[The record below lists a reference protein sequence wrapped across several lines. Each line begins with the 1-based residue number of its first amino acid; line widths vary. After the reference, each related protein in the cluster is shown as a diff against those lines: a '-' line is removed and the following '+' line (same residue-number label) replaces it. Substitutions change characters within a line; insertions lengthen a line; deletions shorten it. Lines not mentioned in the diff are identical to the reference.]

1 MIKDKKIT
9 KAGFF
14 FLLFISAIVLQIILN
29 QYYRNQY
36 SEEYLSQEMNTF
48 LEEQSQRMDKVL
60 DRMIQMDSTEIEQ
73 FIHQKNGSI
82 AQKTAKQYLVYEN
95 DQLVSWSNN
104 RIPVKQKYEPFRFDS
119 SFEQF
124 ANAYTLIQKKEQN
137 NKVVIGMLVIKNKY
151 PHENEYLQNDF
162 HHSLNIPSSIEIS
175 EQKTKSPV
183 TFNGE
188 TVFYLKYPERI
199 ILQDSQHKLLF
210 VLFVVALLFLFAVLY
225 HGHRFLNP
233 FPSRPRLFV
242 LFYSIDVIIVRL
254 IISYFKFPGYI
265 HQSELF
271 DPAILG
277 FSSFI
282 PSLGDM
288 FFTALT
294 VLAIAI
300 AIYKDVHLKLP
311 KNNTILNILVN
322 TTIFVV
328 LIIALKMVYGLITSM
343 VMHSSIMLNLHRV
356 FSVDFFT
363 IIAFLALF
371 MVIASLY
378 LILVKLLRFAE
389 NHSSIIN
396 TIYALLIAAA
406 LYLFLSLFWN
416 SVDWSVFPAIFGLL
430 VLFVVEKYYLKSFI
444 STAVIAINLL
454 VFTAIIT
461 FLLQYNNQQKEREQR
476 EVGASQIA
484 AKQDPVAE
492 SLFLD
497 IEEKIIH
504 DDTLEILLEQYHQ
517 DGGED
522 LVMSYI
528 LHQYFRGYWDRY
540 NIQLT
545 LCKPTDEL
553 VLSSEGITQNCD
565 DFFDRMINEN
575 GYFTFSK
582 NLFYLNKDPWF
593 SSYIAR
599 LNLPAENR
607 LHNVPYTLYI
617 EMDAKFAPEG
627 LVYPELLID
636 KDVQRSDLFSKEYS
650 IAKYKNGELIASI
663 GDYSYVIDLEQISG
677 KKNNQKHFY
686 NHNDY
691 SHYYYPMKDGEAII
705 ISKKK
710 HNFWEMLAP
719 FAYILV
725 FLLLFFLIIAL
736 IIKPDLFRVLNKNFK
751 SRMQL
756 VMFVVV
762 LISFFFI
769 GILSVKYLYNISQ
782 EKNAKQLE
790 EKAHS
795 ILIEVE
801 HKISGTTEI
810 DSSMY
815 SYVNNLMYKF
825 ASVFF
830 SDINMYDTKGK
841 LIATSRPEIYDNGLM
856 SKQMNS
862 ELLHQIKHQE
872 RTILINKEKL
882 GELEYSSAYMPFR
895 NNENEVIA
903 YLNLPYYAKQSELER
918 EITGFLA
925 SFINIY
931 VLLLAISMALAF
943 LLSNYFTRPLNLIKA
958 QMRKIKLGASN
969 EKIYWNKE
977 DEIGELIQEYNKMID
992 ELERNADLLMR
1003 SQKESAWR
1011 EMAKQV
1017 AHEIKNPLT
1026 PMKLNIQMLQRAYDS
1041 NDPNWEQKLK
1051 NVTDSL
1057 IDQIDNL
1064 AAIASEFSDF
1074 AKMPVS
1080 KPEVI
1085 DLEEVLSHAIDLYS
1099 NYEHVRVYYNNY
1111 AENTYVRAD
1120 YKHLTRVFNNILD
1133 NAIYAIPKEKTG
1145 EIQIRI
1151 EEEEDK
1157 LIVSIADNGR
1167 GIPVEKRDNIFS
1179 PSFTTK
1185 SSGMGLGLTMV
1196 KNIVNNS
1203 GGNVWF
1209 DSIENEGTTF
1219 YVELPQ
1225 FKE

>member
-1 MIKDKKIT
+1 MIKNRKIT

-14 FLLFISAIVLQIILN
+14 FLLFLSALIIQIILN
-29 QYYRNQY
+29 QYYRTHY
-36 SEEYLSQEMNTF
+36 SKDYLPQEMNTF
-48 LEEQSQRMDKVL
+48 LENQAQRIDNAL
-60 DRMIQMDSTEIEQ
+60 ERMIKMDSAKIEKYL
-73 FIHQKNGSI
+73 HQKNGTL
-82 AQKTAKQYLVYEN
+82 AQEPGEQYLVYEN
-95 DQLVSWSNN
+95 DRLIIWSNN
-104 RIPVKQKYEPFRFDS
+104 IIPVKNTYEPFRFDS
-119 SFEQF
+119 NFEQF
-124 ANAYTLIQKKEQN
+124 ANAYTLVRKRKIN
-137 NKVVIGMLVIKNKY
+137 NKVVIGLLVIKNKY
-151 PHENEYLQNDF
+151 PHENEYLENDF
-162 HHSLNIPSSIEIS
+162 HQKLNIPPGINISGKKTEI
-175 EQKTKSPV
+175 PV
-183 TFNGE
+183 TFEGE
-188 TVFYLKYPERI
+188 PIFYLKPPGEI
-199 ILQDSQHKLLF
+199 KLQKFQENLLF
-210 VLFVVALLFLFAVLY
+210 IFFVVSLLFLFAFLY

-254 IISYFKFPGYI
+254 LIGYFNFPDYI

-277 FSSFI
+277 FSNFI

-288 FFTALT
+288 FLTALSL
-294 VLAIAI
+294 LAIAI
-300 AIYKDVHLKLP
+300 AIYKEVHLKLSQNKP
-311 KNNTILNILVN
+311 GLSILVN
-322 TTIFVV
+322 ATIFIV
-328 LIIALKMVYGLITSM
+328 LIIALKMIYGLITSM
-343 VMHSSIMLNLHRV
+343 VMHSSIMLNLHKV
-356 FSVDFFT
+356 FSVDYFT

-371 MVIASLY
+371 MVIASFY
-378 LILVKLLRFAE
+378 LITVKLLRFVKR
-389 NHSSIIN
+389 HSSLLN
-396 TIYALLIAAA
+396 TIYALIIASA
-406 LYLFLSLFWN
+406 LYLFIALFWN
-416 SVDWSVFPAIFGLL
+416 FLDWSVFLAIIGLL
-430 VLFVVEKYYLKSFI
+430 LLFIAEKYYLKSFI
-444 STAVIAINLL
+444 SAPAITINLL

-461 FLLQYNNQQKEREQR
+461 LLLQYNNQQKERDKR
-476 EVGASQIA
+476 VAGASQIA

-492 SLFLD
+492 SMFLNV
-497 IEEKIIH
+497 EQRMLQ
-504 DDTLEILLEQYHQ
+504 DDTLEILMEQYNQ
-517 DGGED
+517 EGGEE
-522 LVMSYI
+522 LLMSYL
-528 LHQYFRGYWDRY
+528 LHQYFGGYWERY

-553 VLSSEGITQNCD
+553 VLSSEGVTQNCN
-565 DFFDRMINEN
+565 DFFETMINEQ
-575 GYFTFSK
+575 GYFTFSR

-599 LNLPAENR
+599 LKFPEENR
-607 LHNVPYTLYI
+607 LHQEPYTLYI

-636 KDVQRSDLFSKEYS
+636 KDVKRSDLFSKEYS
-650 IAKYKNGELIASI
+650 IAKYKDGELVASI
-663 GDYSYVIDLEQISG
+663 GDYSYVINLQQVAG
-677 KKNNQKHFY
+677 KKDNQKHFY
-686 NHNDY
+686 NYNNY
-691 SHYYYPMKDGEAII
+691 SHYYYPVKEDEAII
-705 ISKKK
+705 ISREK
-710 HNFWEMLAP
+710 HGFWEMLAP
-719 FAYILV
+719 FAYVLV
-725 FLLLFFLIIAL
+725 FLLLFFLIIAF
-736 IIKPDLFRVLNKNFK
+736 IINPHLFRQLNKNFK
-751 SRMQL
+751 SRMQF

-762 LISFFFI
+762 LISFFLI
-769 GILSVKYLYNISQ
+769 GILSIKYLYNISH

-801 HKISGTTEI
+801 HKISDAPEI

-862 ELLHQIKHQE
+862 QLFHQIKQQE
-872 RTILINKEKL
+872 RTSIINKEKL
-882 GELEYSSAYMPFR
+882 GKLEYSSAYMPFR
-895 NNENEVIA
+895 NNRNEIIA
-903 YLNLPYYAKQSELER
+903 YLNLPYYAKQKELER

-943 LLSNYFTRPLNLIKA
+943 LLSNYFTRPLNIIKA

-969 EKIYWNKE
+969 EKLQWNKE

-1026 PMKLNIQMLQRAYDS
+1026 PMKLNIQMLQRAYNS

-1057 IDQIDNL
+1057 IEQIDNL
-1064 AAIASEFSDF
+1064 ATIASEFSDF

-1085 DLEEVLSHAIDLYS
+1085 NLEDAITHAIDLYS
-1099 NYEHVRVYYNNY
+1099 NYEHVRIYYNNY
-1111 AENTYVRAD
+1111 AENTYVKAD
-1120 YKHLTRVFNNILD
+1120 YKHLIRVFNNILD
-1133 NAIYAIPKEKTG
+1133 NAVYAIPKERTG
-1145 EIQIRI
+1145 EIRIRI
-1151 EEEEDK
+1151 DEKEGN
-1157 LIVSIADNGR
+1157 LIVSLADNGR
-1167 GIPVEKRDNIFS
+1167 GIPVEERENIFS

-1203 GGNVWF
+1203 GGHIWF
-1209 DSIENEGTTF
+1209 DSVENEGSTF

-1225 FKE
+1225 IKE

>member
-14 FLLFISAIVLQIILN
+14 FLLFVSAMVVQIILN
-29 QYYRNQY
+29 QYYRNHY
-36 SEEYLSQEMNTF
+36 SKDYLTQELNTF
-48 LEEQSQRMDKVL
+48 LESQAQRMDTAL
-60 DRMIQMDSTEIEQ
+60 DSMIKLDSTGIEQ
-73 FIHQKNGSI
+73 FIHKENGNI
-82 AQKTAKQYLVYEN
+82 AQKVEKQYLVYEN
-95 DQLVSWSNN
+95 DRLIVWSNN
-104 RIPVKQKYEPFRFDS
+104 RLPVKYEYDPFRFDS

-124 ANAYTLIQKKEQN
+124 ENAYTLIRKKEYK
-137 NKVVIGMLVIKNKY
+137 NKVVIGLLVIKNKY
-151 PHENEYLQNDF
+151 PHENEYLENDF
-162 HHSLNIPSSIEIS
+162 HHKLSIPNGINIS
-175 EQKTKSPV
+175 EQKTGLPV
-183 TFNGE
+183 KFEGE
-188 TVFYLKYPERI
+188 TVFYLKIPDKI
-199 ILQDSQHKLLF
+199 TLQDVQHKILF
-210 VLFVVALLFLFAVLY
+210 ILFTIALLFLFAMLY

-242 LFYSIDVIIVRL
+242 LFFSIDVIIVRL
-254 IISYFKFPGYI
+254 LIAYFNFPDYI

-277 FSSFI
+277 FSNFI

-288 FFTALT
+288 FLTALT
-294 VLAIAI
+294 LLAIAI
-300 AIYKDVHLKLP
+300 AIYKNVHLKLP
-311 KNNTILNILVN
+311 NNKPVLSILINAS
-322 TTIFVV
+322 IFII
-328 LIIALKMVYGLITSM
+328 LIIALKLVYVLITSM
-343 VMHSSIMLNLHRV
+343 VMHSSIMLNLHKV

-363 IIAFLALF
+363 IIAFLGLF

-378 LILVKLLRFAE
+378 LIMVKLLRFIK
-389 NHSSIIN
+389 NHSSFLN
-396 TIYALLIAAA
+396 AIYALLIASA
-406 LYLFLSLFWN
+406 LYLFVRLFWD
-416 SVDWSVFPAIFGLL
+416 SVDWNVFSVIFGLL
-430 VLFVVEKYYLKSFI
+430 LLFILEKYFLKSFI
-444 STAVIAINLL
+444 AAPVITINLL

-461 FLLQYNNQQKEREQR
+461 FVLQYNNQQKEREKR

-492 SLFLD
+492 SMFLD
-497 IEEKIIH
+497 IEKKMLSDEK
-504 DDTLEILLEQYHQ
+504 LEILLEHYNQE
-517 DGGED
+517 GGED
-522 LVMSYI
+522 LVISYI
-528 LHQYFRGYWDRY
+528 LHKYFKGYWDRY
-540 NIQLT
+540 NIQFT

-553 VLSSEGITQNCD
+553 VLSSDGVTQNCN
-565 DFFDRMINEN
+565 DFFETMISEQ

-593 SSYIAR
+593 SSYIGR
-599 LNLPAENR
+599 LNFPDENR
-607 LHNVPYTLYI
+607 LHEEPYNLYI
-617 EMDAKFAPEG
+617 ELDAKFAPEG

-650 IAKYKNGELIASI
+650 MAKYKNGELIASI
-663 GDYSYVIDLEQISG
+663 GDYSYVIDMEQIAG
-677 KKNNQKHFY
+677 KKNNKKHFFTY
-686 NHNDY
+686 NNY
-691 SHYYYPMKDGEAII
+691 SHYYYPMSEHEAII
-705 ISKKK
+705 ISKKM
-710 HNFWEMLAP
+710 HGFWEMLAP
-719 FAYILV
+719 FAYVLV
-725 FLLLFFLIIAL
+725 FLLLFFLIISI
-736 IIKPDLFRVLNKNFK
+736 IIKPDMFRVLNKNFK
-751 SRMQL
+751 SRLQF

-762 LISFFFI
+762 LISFFLI

-801 HKISGTTEI
+801 HKISESTEI
-810 DSSMY
+810 DSSMH

-830 SDINMYDTKGK
+830 SDINMYDTEGK
-841 LIATSRPEIYDNGLM
+841 LIATSRPEIYENGLM

-862 ELLHQIKHQE
+862 KLLHQIKQQE
-872 RTILINKEKL
+872 RTIIINKEKL

-895 NNENEVIA
+895 NNQNEVIA
-903 YLNLPYYAKQSELER
+903 YLNLPYYAKQRELER

-969 EKIYWNKE
+969 EKIHWNKE

-1026 PMKLNIQMLQRAYDS
+1026 PMKLNVQMLQRAYES
-1041 NDPNWEQKLK
+1041 NEPNWEQKLK

-1085 DLEEVLSHAIDLYS
+1085 DLEEVISHAIDLYS
-1099 NYEHVRVYYNNY
+1099 NYEHVRLYYNNN
-1111 AENTYVRAD
+1111 AKNTYVRAD

-1151 EEEEDK
+1151 DEEEDK

-1167 GIPVEKRDNIFS
+1167 GIPVEKRENIFS

-1203 GGNVWF
+1203 GGHVWF
-1209 DSIENEGTTF
+1209 ESIENEGTTF

-1225 FKE
+1225 IKE